1 MNRVNDERFM
11 RLAIEEAKK
20 AELIGEVP
28 IGALVVGE
36 GGEIISRAH
45 NIREASSDPTA
56 HAEIIAIREAA
67 KKNRNWRIPGTTL
80 YVTLEPCVM
89 CMGAII
95 LARIERLVFGSLDP
109 KAGAALSLYNI
120 GVDGKLNHRIRVKE
134 GVLKD
139 ESADLLKRFF
149 ENIRRRK
156 PNDV

>member
-1 MNRVNDERFM
+1 
-11 RLAIEEAKK
+11 
-20 AELIGEVP
+20 
-28 IGALVVGE
+28 
-36 GGEIISRAH
+36 
-45 NIREASSDPTA
+45 
-56 HAEIIAIREAA
+56 
-67 KKNRNWRIPGTTL
+67 
-80 YVTLEPCVM
+80 
-89 CMGAII
+89 MGAII

-139 ESADLLKRFF
+139 ESAELLKRFF

>member
-1 MNRVNDERFM
+1 MTQLDDERFI
-11 RLAIEEAKK
+11 RIAIEEAKK

-36 GGEIISRAH
+36 RGEIISRAH
-45 NIREASSDPTA
+45 NLRETSLDPTA

-67 KKNRNWRIPGTTL
+67 KKNLSWRLSGKTL

-95 LARIERLVFGSLDP
+95 LSRIKRLVFGSLDP

-120 GVDGKLNHRIRVKE
+120 GIDGKLNHRIRLKE
-134 GVLKD
+134 GVLK
-139 ESADLLKRFF
+139 EECEDLLKRFF
-149 ENIRRRK
+149 KTLRK
-156 PNDV
+156 GTPSGV

>member
-1 MNRVNDERFM
+1 MRTDDEKFM

-20 AELIGEVP
+20 AELMGEVP
-28 IGALVVGE
+28 IGAITVGE
-36 GGEIISRAH
+36 GGEILSRAH
-45 NIREASSDPTA
+45 NLRETSFDPTA

-67 KKNRNWRIPGTTL
+67 KKMLSWRLSGTTL

-95 LARIERLVFGSLDP
+95 LARIKRLVFGSLDT

-120 GVDGKLNHRIRVKE
+120 GIDGKLNHRLRVKE

-139 ESADLLKRFF
+139 ECGDLLRKFF
-149 ENIRRRK
+149 ENIRREG
-156 PNDV
+156 PSGV

>member
-139 ESADLLKRFF
+139 ESAELLKRFF